1 MLHGVELV
9 ALDADG
15 GRLEAQRLHDE
26 AHAAQDRLSPL
37 QHEPVVGGDV
47 GLALRAV
54 DENGVDL
61 AHRAGELDVGGES
74 RAAHAG
80 DAGLLH
86 NVDDLLGSEHIHIVP
101 VPDCLAGG
109 VLEVVLDHYGH
120 HLAAASMGPGLHG
133 HDLAGDAG
141 VDGRAK
147 SGDLADLL
155 SDGDLV
161 SHGHDGLT
169 GRAHMH
175 GHRDYHLG
183 RSLFQRDDRLALG
196 RLFVLGGVDAAI
208 KLMTHSI
215 TSVITSNLFF
225 NRLWD
230 R

>member
-1 MLHGVELV
+1 M
-9 ALDADG
+9 
-15 GRLEAQRLHDE
+15 
-26 AHAAQDRLSPL
+26 
-37 QHEPVVGGDV
+37 
-47 GLALRAV
+47 
-54 DENGVDL
+54 
-61 AHRAGELDVGGES
+61 GGES

-169 GRAHMH
+169 GRAHIGITTWAGASSSGMT
-175 GHRDYHLG
+175 GL
-183 RSLFQRDDRLALG
+183 RSVASLCSAG
-196 RLFVLGGVDAAI
+196 W
-208 KLMTHSI
+208 TPP
-215 TSVITSNLFF
+215 
-225 NRLWD
+225 
-230 R
+230 